1 MSWTAAR
8 FAWACSPVHFFA
20 FAGSSTSIIIRRHE
34 KDCGTG
40 QEISDLRTNGIF
52 FCRQIRT
59 VLSTVTLQQNERSI
73 ILHGG
78 FFWRH
83 FNPLSLHVVIRR
95 SSEEK
100 DPPPSNLFTP
110 LSHLARCGAAGYA
123 YARLDSV
130 SAHDPGQ
137 RGRQQ
142 PAPRGTSLTCPG
154 RPLRHPP
161 VGLLA
166 PCRARFLLVESGR
179 GPGFQVRRLIT
190 TFSFRAMLM
199 NPLCPWC
206 CRILHLSDRSDD
218 LICS

>member
-1 MSWTAAR
+1 MRAGAR
-8 FAWACSPVHFFA
+8 
-20 FAGSSTSIIIRRHE
+20 
-34 KDCGTG
+34 
-40 QEISDLRTNGIF
+40 N
-52 FCRQIRT
+52 
-59 VLSTVTLQQNERSI
+59 I
-73 ILHGG
+73 ILLGG

-123 YARLDSV
+123 YAPLDSV

-154 RPLRHPP
+154 PPLRHPP
-161 VGLLA
+161 VGILA
-166 PCRARFLLVESGR
+166 PCPRAVLARGVGSWPRFPGEAPDYYFLLSCDVDE
-179 GPGFQVRRLIT
+179 P
-190 TFSFRAMLM
+190 
-199 NPLCPWC
+199 PLPLVL
-206 CRILHLSDRSDD
+206 LHPSPVGSIGRSD
-218 LICS
+218 LQLKSSCY